1 MMRKTFPTLLAL
13 FLAVFCF
20 GSIGEGAEKHA
31 EKPSVRHRPRH
42 SARVTTAPS
51 TPKKK
56 AKKARH
62 QVRKT
67 THTASKRKTI
77 TKPK

>member
-20 GSIGEGAEKHA
+20 GSIGEGAEKH
-31 EKPSVRHRPRH
+31 SVRHRPRH

>member
-13 FLAVFCF
+13 FLSLFCF
-20 GSIGEGAEKHA
+20 GSIGQAAEKH
-31 EKPSVRHRPRH
+31 SVRHRPRH

-51 TPKKK
+51 TTKKK
-56 AKKARH
+56 ATKARH
-62 QVRKT
+62 QVRRT
-67 THTASKRKTI
+67 THAASKRKTI